1 MKLVAVG
8 VSHRTA
14 PVELREA
21 VDFSRAGFN
30 AALDALASRHVARE
44 AVVVSTC
51 NRAEIYAAADADA
64 AADTCARFIA
74 DYHALPWEKV
84 APHIFVLRGAD
95 AAHHLFRVAAGLD
108 SLVVGEPQIL
118 GQVKEAFAAAAGVK
132 RTGALTNRL
141 FNTAFTVGK
150 RVRSETGLGEGAV
163 SVSYAAIALARKIFR
178 DLKGLS
184 VLILGAGEMAKLT
197 GVHLQAQQVKH
208 IAIASRTLAAAETLA
223 AQLGGR
229 AVPWTALS
237 PALTAADIVVTATGA
252 TEPVLT
258 KAQIEDAMRPRRGR
272 PLFIID
278 IAVPRDVEADA
289 GSLDQIFLYNID
301 DLQAIVQE
309 NMARRAAELERAEQ
323 IVNEEL
329 DRFTSWVQSREIVP
343 TVVALRQRFET
354 IRQSELQ
361 RLEPKMAGLPPEAR
375 ARLDEIT
382 RLIIE
387 KLLLT
392 PTEQLKA
399 INDEAMAVTYADAVN
414 RLFSLGAGESGGAN
428 PPGSNEEQPQAQAER
443 KPTEK
448 VS

>member
-21 VDFSRAGFN
+21 IDFSRTG
-30 AALDALASRHVARE
+30 LDTAVTALASRQLARE

-64 AADTCARFIA
+64 AGDVCAHFIA
-74 DYHALPWEKV
+74 EYHALPWEKI

-95 AAHHLFRVAAGLD
+95 AARHLFRVAAGLD

-118 GQVKEAFAAAAGVK
+118 GQVKEAFAAATGVK
-132 RTGALTNRL
+132 HTGALTNRL

-197 GVHLQAQQVKH
+197 GVHLQAHQVRH
-208 IAIASRTLAAAETLA
+208 IMIASRTAATAEALA

-229 AVPWTALS
+229 AVPWAALS

-258 KAQIEDAMRPRRGR
+258 RARIEEAMRPRRGR
-272 PLFIID
+272 PLLSSTSRSRATSKPTPDRSIKCFSTTSTICG
-278 IAVPRDVEADA
+278 R
-289 GSLDQIFLYNID
+289 SS
-301 DLQAIVQE
+301 
-309 NMARRAAELERAEQ
+309 RRTWRAAPRSSN
-323 IVNEEL
+323 VRNESSA
-329 DRFTSWVQSREIVP
+329 RSWSVSRPGCSPAKSFRPSSLCVSGS
-343 TVVALRQRFET
+343 RR
-354 IRQSELQ
+354 SD
-361 RLEPKMAGLPPEAR
+361 AR
-375 ARLDEIT
+375 SFNASSPRWRDC
-382 RLIIE
+382 R
-387 KLLLT
+387 
-392 PTEQLKA
+392 
-399 INDEAMAVTYADAVN
+399 
-414 RLFSLGAGESGGAN
+414 
-428 PPGSNEEQPQAQAER
+428 R
-443 KPTEK
+443 KRVLVLMKSPISSWK
-448 VS
+448 NCC